1 MALDLNQVKK
11 EINDAAERMGMD
23 YEDLADMVPEVL
35 DDCLEKAAKL
45 DTAISGGDADQVK
58 AIAHDL
64 KGSTANYGIMAP
76 SALAKSLEANF
87 ESPNAAELAEFT
99 SLIQEMKAFDLT

>member
-1 MALDLNQVKK
+1 MAVELEQVKK
-11 EINDAAERMGMD
+11 DIGEAAERMGMD
-23 YEDLADMVPEVL
+23 YEDLVEMVPEVL
-35 DDCLEKAAKL
+35 DDCLQKAEKLGAA
-45 DTAISGGDADQVK
+45 IQSGDSAQVK

-87 ESPNAAELAEFT
+87 ESPNAAELEQFIV
-99 SLIQEMKAFDLT
+99 LIKDIISKDLV